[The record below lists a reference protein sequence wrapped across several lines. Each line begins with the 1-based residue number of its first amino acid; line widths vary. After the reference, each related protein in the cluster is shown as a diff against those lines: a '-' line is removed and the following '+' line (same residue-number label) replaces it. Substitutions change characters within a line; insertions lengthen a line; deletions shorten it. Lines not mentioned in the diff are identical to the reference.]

1 MPPPRILTTE
11 GAARLGFTD
20 ARVKTELRRGRWRR
34 LGRGIL
40 LTRPDEPT
48 REDWALGATTIAG
61 SSGTL
66 SGWDVLR
73 RRGLGPADPP
83 SSEIVVLTRGG
94 HNRMLGPV
102 RFRPTDRPLR
112 RTQLAESDLHLPGV
126 WIASTARA
134 IADCSLGCDARRP
147 VRAMATSAVQRGL
160 CTVDE
165 LNAELEA
172 GPRRGSHWLRLA
184 LADLEAGALS
194 VAEAEAIELL
204 QRAGITDFVANAP
217 ILNARGQVVY
227 TVDLLWP
234 ELHAVIE
241 IDSREFHL
249 GELEWK
255 RTMAR
260 HNALTRMGYAV
271 AHYPPSD
278 IRRRGPGWA
287 HEVARWLD
295 QSARALAVS

>member
-1 MPPPRILTTE
+1 MPPPRVLTTE
-11 GAARLGFTD
+11 GATRLGFTE
-20 ARVKTELRRGRWRR
+20 ARVKTELRHRRWRR
-34 LGRGIL
+34 LGRGVL

-48 REDWALGATTIAG
+48 REDWALAATTIAG

-66 SGWDVLR
+66 SGWDVVR
-73 RRGLGPADPP
+73 RRGLGPVDPP
-83 SSEIVVLTRGG
+83 SSEIVVLTCGG

-102 RFRPTDRPLR
+102 RFRPTDRPLQ

-134 IADCSLGCDARRP
+134 IADCALECDARRP
-147 VRAMATSAVQRGL
+147 VRAMVTSAVQRGL
-160 CTVDE
+160 CTADE
-165 LNAELEA
+165 LRIELEA
-172 GPRRGSHWLRLA
+172 APQRGSHWLRLA

-194 VAEAEAIELL
+194 IAEAEAIELL
-204 QRAGITDFVANAP
+204 QRAGITGFVANAP

-234 ELHAVIE
+234 DFRAVIE

-278 IRRRGPGWA
+278 LRHRGLEWA
-287 HEVARWLD
+287 EEVATWLD
-295 QSARALAVS
+295 QRSRALAVS